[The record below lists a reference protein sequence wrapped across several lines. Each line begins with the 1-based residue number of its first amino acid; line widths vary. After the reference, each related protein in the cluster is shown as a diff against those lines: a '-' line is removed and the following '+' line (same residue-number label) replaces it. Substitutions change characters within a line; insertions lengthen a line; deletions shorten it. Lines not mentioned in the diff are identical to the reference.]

1 MTRSLHDHDPE
12 IVLEAE
18 RDIRGRLGDHPLDFA
33 ALLAVSNI
41 YRAANAVRRSMERD
55 VLSPAG
61 LSWGGFTI
69 LFVLWVWGDRETGQL
84 ADDCGVAKGTLT
96 GMLTTLERAGFVER
110 NAHRHDGRK
119 VTVHLKEEGEEVIE
133 TVFPIFNEQEARFT
147 ARLEETERHELARL
161 LRLVTATATGS
172 DLVEAESSS

>member
-1 MTRSLHDHDPE
+1 
-12 IVLEAE
+12 
-18 RDIRGRLGDHPLDFA
+18 LDFA

-41 YRAANAVRRSMERD
+41 YRAANAVRRRMERD

-96 GMLTTLERAGFVER
+96 GMVATLEKSALISRGP
-110 NAHRHDGRK
+110 HPDDGRK
-119 VTVHLKEEGEEVIE
+119 VMVQLEGVGEELIE
-133 TVFPIFNEQEARFT
+133 QLFPTFNEYEAKFT
-147 ARLEETERHELARL
+147 EQLDDGQTRELARL
-161 LRLVTATATGS
+161 LRVVTSTANDET
-172 DLVEAESSS
+172 LVEP